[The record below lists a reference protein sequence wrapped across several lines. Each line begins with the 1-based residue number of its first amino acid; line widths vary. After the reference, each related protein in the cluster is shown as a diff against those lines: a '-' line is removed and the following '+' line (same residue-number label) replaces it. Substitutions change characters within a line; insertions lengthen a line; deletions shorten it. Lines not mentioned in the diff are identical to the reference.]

1 VTGLACDLN
10 HSEDQRQIL
19 AAAAAMLNASY
30 PVARR
35 RADGPD
41 DLSAIAAFGGF
52 GLALPEDRGGAGF
65 TLLEEALLHVLFGRH
80 LVSTRAL
87 ATSLACRLAAACGR
101 EDMAE
106 QLVGGASGVCA
117 ALPSGSS
124 FLLIDP
130 QDATVALVFGE
141 RRLTLIDLHGPKEQ
155 LTGLGHSVP
164 VSRFRPGAPTVI
176 GESADAALLDIADL
190 LVSAQLLGVAEA
202 ARDLALSYAQVRQQ
216 FGRPIGSFQA
226 IKHHCADMTIATEMV
241 SSLLDMAALAVR
253 DGRGDAAFQVAAL
266 RRLAP
271 RAAISNARTCIQI
284 HGGIGF
290 SAEADAHHY
299 LKQAHLLSR
308 LGNGAPV
315 LDQTAPLAPHQ
326 TLEERN

>member
-1 VTGLACDLN
+1 MTCDLN

-19 AAAAAMLNASY
+19 GAAAAMLNASY

-35 RADGPD
+35 RAGGPD
-41 DLSAIAAFGGF
+41 DLSAIAEFGGF

-65 TLLEEALLHVLFGRH
+65 TLVEEALLHVLLGRH

-87 ATSLACRLAAACGR
+87 ATSLACRLAAVCGQD
-101 EDMAE
+101 DMAE
-106 QLVGGASGVCA
+106 QLVGGATGVCA
-117 ALPSGSS
+117 AVPSGGS

-130 QDATVALVFGE
+130 REATVALVFGD
-141 RRLTLIDLHGPKEQ
+141 RRLTLIDLDGPKEN
-155 LTGLGHSVP
+155 LTGLGHNVTI
-164 VSRFRPGAPTVI
+164 SRFRPATPAVMGETV
-176 GESADAALLDIADL
+176 DAALLDIADL
-190 LVSAQLLGVAEA
+190 LVCAQLLGIAEA
-202 ARDLALSYAQVRQQ
+202 ARDLAVSYAQVRQQ

-226 IKHHCADMTIATEMV
+226 IKHHCADMAIAAEMV

-253 DGRGDAAFQVAAL
+253 DGRSDAAFQVAAL

-271 RAAISNARTCIQI
+271 RAAISNARICIQV

-299 LKQAHLLSR
+299 LKQAHLLGR
-308 LGNGAPV
+308 LGNGAPM
-315 LDQTAPLAPHQ
+315 LDLAAPLAPHQ
-326 TLEERN
+326 MLQERN